1 MSFFKPNIQNKLI
14 FSFMLM
20 ALAPILIS
28 TFVATRVISVQLE
41 KDIKRKTHSATD
53 LITDKIDGLENRS
66 ALIGK
71 IILSNFVFM
80 QAFKQQDEEQI
91 VKLLDM
97 LEKEMQIDTILIANE
112 KGELRF
118 SSGSI
123 SPNVMK
129 QADKKRMLVLFE
141 KDNIKKLIAGVG
153 LEIME
158 NEKVA
163 GKIVAGYTVKKEIFQ
178 DIEKKMGVDIDLFY
192 KAPKYPK
199 IAKDRG
205 KAVLGIEEIINKV
218 YKQGAP
224 EYRNDIYYNKLHF
237 YGLCSPLMSSD
248 KKVFGVVFVG
258 IRKTYAF
265 QTAVGQ
271 FLVILIFLGVLL
283 SAIIGVLI
291 ARSISHPLRKF
302 TLGIRAVAKGDLE
315 HQIKIKTKGEI
326 KDLADAFNDMIQQL
340 RRLRHLEEELR
351 IKDRLAAL
359 GELAAGMAH
368 EIRNPLVIIKNSA
381 QILGDRFHGQND
393 NKELTQYII
402 EETDRLNKVVTS
414 FLDFARPQKSNLEI
428 NQIVPII
435 DRTLQITNMEISKNH
450 IKIYKNFQKNLP
462 PVMVDAEQMHQV
474 FLNLILNAI
483 GAMPNGGKLEI
494 KTDIRENVEKNI
506 KLMEISF
513 RDTGCGISEDAI
525 NKVFNPFFTTKQE
538 GTGLGLAIAHKIIE
552 NHHGAIKVESQ
563 KDKGSVFYVC
573 IPINYSQ
580 GEQV

>member
-20 ALAPILIS
+20 ALVPILIS

-53 LITDKIDGLENRS
+53 LITDKIDNLENRA
-66 ALIGK
+66 ALIGE

-91 VKLLDM
+91 IKLLDM
-97 LEKEMQIDTILIANE
+97 LEKEMQIDTILITNE
-112 KGELRF
+112 KGDLKF

-129 QADKKRMLVLFE
+129 QADKKRMLVLLE

-153 LEIME
+153 LEIRE
-158 NEKVA
+158 NEKVV

-178 DIEKKMGVDIDLFY
+178 DIEKKMGVDIDLFFES
-192 KAPKYPK
+192 PQYPK
-199 IAKDRG
+199 AIKDRG
-205 KAVLGIEEIINKV
+205 QAVLSSEELINRI
-218 YKQGAP
+218 YKQGTS
-224 EYRNDIYYNKLHF
+224 EYRRDIYHNKLHF
-237 YGLCSPLMSSD
+237 YGLCSPLMSPD
-248 KKVFGVVFVG
+248 KKVFGVIFVG
-258 IRKTYAF
+258 IQKTYAF

-271 FLVILIFLGVLL
+271 FLIILIFLGVSL
-283 SAIIGVLI
+283 SAVIGVLI

-302 TLGIRAVAKGDLE
+302 TWGIRAVARGELE
-315 HQIKIKTKGEI
+315 HQIRIKAKGEI
-326 KDLADAFNDMIQQL
+326 KDLANAFNDMIQQL

-351 IKDRLAAL
+351 RKDRLAAL
-359 GELAAGMAH
+359 GELAAGVAH

-381 QILGDRFHGQND
+381 QILGDRFQGQND

-428 NQIVPII
+428 SQIAPII
-435 DRTLQITNMEISKNH
+435 DRTLQMTNMEISKNH
-450 IKIYKNFQKNLP
+450 IEVVKNFQKNLP
-462 PVMVDAEQMHQV
+462 PVNVDSEQMHQV

-483 GAMPNGGKLEI
+483 SAMPDGGRLEI
-494 KTDIRENVEKNI
+494 KTAIKRNDSKNME
-506 KLMEISF
+506 LMEISF
-513 RDTGCGISEDAI
+513 RDTGCGISKDAMD
-525 NKVFNPFFTTKQE
+525 KVFNPFFTTKQE

-552 NHHGAIKVESQ
+552 NHDGTVEVESQ
-563 KDKGSVFYVC
+563 EGKGSVFSVY
-573 IPINYSQ
+573 IPINSA
-580 GEQV
+580 

>member
-1 MSFFKPNIQNKLI
+1 
-14 FSFMLM
+14 MLM
-20 ALAPILIS
+20 ALVPILIS

-41 KDIKRKTHSATD
+41 KDIKGKIYSAAD
-53 LITDKIDGLENRS
+53 LITDKIDNLENRA
-66 ALIGK
+66 ALIGE

-91 VKLLDM
+91 IKLLDM
-97 LEKEMQIDTILIANE
+97 LEKEMQIDTILITNE
-112 KGELRF
+112 KGELKF
-118 SSGSI
+118 CSGSI

-129 QADKKRMLVLFE
+129 QPDKKRMLVLFE
-141 KDNIKKLIAGVG
+141 KDNIKKLIASVG

-158 NEKVA
+158 NDKVV
-163 GKIVAGYTVKKEIFQ
+163 GKIVAGYSVKKEIFQ
-178 DIEKKMGVDIDLFY
+178 DIEKKMGVDIDLFH
-192 KAPKYPK
+192 KAPQYPK
-199 IAKDRG
+199 AIKDRG
-205 KAVLGIEEIINKV
+205 RVVLGIEELINKI
-218 YKQGAP
+218 YAQGAC
-224 EYRNDIYYNKLHF
+224 EYRKDIYHNKLHF
-237 YGLCSPLMSSD
+237 YGLCSPLMSPD

-258 IRKTYAF
+258 IQKTYAF

-271 FLVILIFLGVLL
+271 FLIILIFLGVLL
-283 SAIIGVLI
+283 SAVIGVLI

-302 TLGIRAVAKGDLE
+302 TWGIRAVARGDLE
-315 HQIKIKTKGEI
+315 HQIQIKAKGEI

-359 GELAAGMAH
+359 GELAAGVAH

-402 EETDRLNKVVTS
+402 EETDRLNRVVTS

-428 NQIVPII
+428 NQIAPII
-435 DRTLQITNMEISKNH
+435 DRTLQMTNMEISKNH
-450 IKIYKNFQKNLP
+450 IEVYKSFRKNLP

-483 GAMPNGGKLEI
+483 GAMPDGGRLEI
-494 KTDIRENVEKNI
+494 KTAIRRDDNKSM

-513 RDTGCGISEDAI
+513 KDTGCGIPKDVTD
-525 NKVFNPFFTTKQE
+525 KVFNPFFTTKSE

-552 NHHGAIKVESQ
+552 NHDGTIEVESQ
-563 KDKGSVFYVC
+563 EGKGSIFSVY
-573 IPINYSQ
+573 IPINSA
-580 GEQV
+580 

>member
-1 MSFFKPNIQNKLI
+1 
-14 FSFMLM
+14 MLM
-20 ALAPILIS
+20 ALVPILIS

-41 KDIKRKTHSATD
+41 KDIKRKTHSAAD
-53 LITDKIDGLENRS
+53 LIADKIDNMENRA
-66 ALIGK
+66 ALIGE

-91 VKLLDM
+91 VKLLNM
-97 LEKEMQIDTILIANE
+97 LEKEMQIDTLLITNE
-112 KGELRF
+112 KGELKF

-129 QADKKRMLVLFE
+129 QPDKKRMLVLLE

-153 LEIME
+153 LEIRE
-158 NEKVA
+158 NDKVV

-192 KAPKYPK
+192 KAPQYPK
-199 IAKDRG
+199 GMKDRG
-205 KAVLGIEEIINKV
+205 RAVLSIEELINKIYAQGTSE
-218 YKQGAP
+218 YK
-224 EYRNDIYYNKLHF
+224 RDIYHNKLHF
-237 YGLCSPLMSSD
+237 YGLCSPLMSPD
-248 KKVFGVVFVG
+248 KKVSGVVFVG
-258 IRKTYAF
+258 IQKTYAF

-271 FLVILIFLGVLL
+271 FLIILIFLGVLL
-283 SAIIGVLI
+283 SAVIGVLI

-302 TLGIRAVAKGDLE
+302 TLGIRAVARGDLE
-315 HQIKIKTKGEI
+315 HQIKIKAKGEI
-326 KDLADAFNDMIQQL
+326 KDLANAFNEMIQQL

-351 IKDRLAAL
+351 RKDRLAAL
-359 GELAAGMAH
+359 GELAAGVAH

-428 NQIVPII
+428 NQIAPII
-435 DRTLQITNMEISKNH
+435 DRTLQMTNMEISKKH
-450 IKIYKNFQKNLP
+450 IEVDKSFQKNLP
-462 PVMVDAEQMHQV
+462 QARVDNEQMHQV

-483 GAMPNGGKLEI
+483 GAMPDGGRLEI
-494 KTDIRENVEKNI
+494 KTAISRDDSNGT
-506 KLMEISF
+506 KLIEISF
-513 RDTGCGISEDAI
+513 RDTGCGISKDAI
-525 NKVFNPFFTTKQE
+525 DKVFNPFFTTKSE

-552 NHHGAIKVESQ
+552 NHNGTIKIESQ
-563 KDKGSVFYVC
+563 EGKGSIFSVY
-573 IPINYSQ
+573 IPIYSA
-580 GEQV
+580 